1 MHELIKGGSLVCT
14 GGSQKR
20 IDGSHSAK
28 YSVTT
33 FGSSKGLTFDRVLI
47 YPTQPM
53 LNWLS
58 GKSKDMK
65 AESLSKFYVA
75 VTRAKYSVAFV
86 YKTKK
91 IPSEDIGEMWID
103 G

>member
-1 MHELIKGGSLVCT
+1 
-14 GGSQKR
+14 
-20 IDGSHSAK
+20 
-28 YSVTT
+28 
-33 FGSSKGLTFDRVLI
+33 
-47 YPTQPM
+47 M